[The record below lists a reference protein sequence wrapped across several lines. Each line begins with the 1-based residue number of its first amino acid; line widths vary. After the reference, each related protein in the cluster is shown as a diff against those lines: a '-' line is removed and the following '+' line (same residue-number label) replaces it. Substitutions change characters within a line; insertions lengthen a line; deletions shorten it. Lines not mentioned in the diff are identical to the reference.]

1 MKTKF
6 PYAAILAEQD
16 PEFIAGFAKGLAVIE
31 VFGDQDQRLTISQVA
46 ERVGL
51 ERATVRRCLLTLT
64 RLGYADYDGKF
75 FSLTPRML
83 RLGYAYLSSTPFI
96 SIVQPFL
103 EELTRK
109 TGETSAV
116 AKLDGTQ
123 IVYLAR
129 AMDPAR
135 ALTVSRSVGGRLP
148 AYGASLGRVILASWP
163 EDQAR
168 ALLESAERPKVTD
181 KTLTAIPDLMA
192 ELARVRD
199 QGYSINDEETGQGL
213 RSIAVPLVDGAGRVT
228 AGLNIGVVARHVSVE
243 RMLAEFLP
251 LMLDIQRRLRQLIA

>member
-1 MKTKF
+1 MKKTF

-64 RLGYADYDGKF
+64 RLGYAEYDGKF

-103 EELTRK
+103 EELTQK
-109 TGETSAV
+109 IGETSAV
-116 AKLDGTQ
+116 AKLDGAE

-129 AMDPAR
+129 AVDSGR
-135 ALTVSRSVGGRLP
+135 TLTVSRSVGGRLP

-163 EDQAR
+163 EDKAR
-168 ALLESAERPKVTD
+168 ALLESTERPQMTE

-199 QGYSINDEETGQGL
+199 QGYSINDEETGRGL
-213 RSIAVPLVDGAGRVT
+213 RSIAVPLVDGAGKVT
-228 AGLNIGVVARHVSVE
+228 AGLNVGVVSRQASIE
-243 RMLAEFLP
+243 RMLTEFLP
-251 LMLDIQRRLRQLIA
+251 LMLDIQRRLRQLIS

>member
-6 PYAAILAEQD
+6 PYAEILAEQD

-31 VFGDQDQRLTISQVA
+31 VFGEQDQRLTISQVA

-96 SIVQPFL
+96 SIVSPFL
-103 EELTRK
+103 EELSQKIGQTC
-109 TGETSAV
+109 AV
-116 AKLDGTQ
+116 AKLDGAE

-129 AMDPAR
+129 AIESAR
-135 ALTVSRSVGGRLP
+135 VMTVNRSVGGRLP

-163 EDQAR
+163 EDEAPR
-168 ALLESAERPKVTD
+168 AAGVHRPSEGHAEEPDRHRRSDGGTRPG
-181 KTLTAIPDLMA
+181 P
-192 ELARVRD
+192 RP
-199 QGYSINDEETGQGL
+199 GYSINDEETAIGL
-213 RSIAVPLVDGAGRVT
+213 RSIAIPLMDGAGKVT
-228 AGLNIGVVARHVSVE
+228 AGLNVGVVTSQASVE
-243 RMLAEFLP
+243 RMIAEYLP
-251 LMLDIQRRLRQLIA
+251 PMLDIQRRLHRLIS